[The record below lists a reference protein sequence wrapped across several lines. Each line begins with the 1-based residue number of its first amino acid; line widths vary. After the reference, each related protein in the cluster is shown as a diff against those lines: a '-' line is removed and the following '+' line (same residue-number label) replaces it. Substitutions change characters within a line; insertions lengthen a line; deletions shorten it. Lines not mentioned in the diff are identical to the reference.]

1 MMKENRLRYLL
12 DNNLPSV
19 GTRIFSRWPMVVETI
34 GTLGIFD
41 YVEFLAEYAPFTQD
55 DLENIV
61 RAAELHNMGSMI
73 KVDYQNKEYVT
84 QKAFASGFQSVLFT
98 DFRTGK
104 EIEEAL
110 KWISSEHPQ
119 DGGRMGYPLRRWI
132 GCQLLPDAEAFSQ
145 MVRQTVKCFMI
156 EKKEAM
162 ENIDEICSVPGVD
175 MIQFGPYD
183 YSLSRGWKVSE
194 HREELKEI
202 EFKMIETALKHG
214 VHPRCELNDVK
225 DATVYVNLGVKH
237 FNLGV
242 ELLILKNFLGEQ
254 GTTLRKLL
262 G

>member
-1 MMKENRLRYLL
+1 MKENKMRYLL

-41 YVEFLAEYAPFTQD
+41 YVEFLAEYAPFSQD

-98 DFRTGK
+98 DFRSGK

-119 DGGRMGYPLRRWI
+119 DGGRMGYPLRRLI
-132 GCQLLPDAEAFSQ
+132 GCQLLPDAEVYAK

-156 EKKEAM
+156 EKKEAI

-183 YSLSRGWKVSE
+183 YSLSRGWKVAE

-202 EFKMIETALKHG
+202 EVKMIETAQKHG

-225 DATVYVNLGVKH
+225 DAEFYVKLGVKH

-254 GTTLRKLL
+254 GTALRKLI
-262 G
+262 GG